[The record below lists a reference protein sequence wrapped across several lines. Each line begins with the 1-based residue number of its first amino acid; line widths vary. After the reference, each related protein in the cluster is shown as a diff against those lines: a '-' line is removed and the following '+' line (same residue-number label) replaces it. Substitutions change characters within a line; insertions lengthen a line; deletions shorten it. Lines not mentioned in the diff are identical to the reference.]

1 MNLIHLPGQPGP
13 ILLPDMADLG
23 DMLREN
29 VQFGFLWDVV
39 HTRRLDRMTP
49 EQRKAVDDGI
59 FPLIDYDR
67 RAIISH
73 SVDHNIM
80 PTEGL
85 NYVLNSAVRGLAQLT
100 SWYIGLFEGN
110 YTPVLADT
118 AATFPGSATEST
130 AYAESTRQAYTTVA
144 ASGGVLTNAAAVAT
158 FTANA
163 TKTWYGGFLTSAS
176 AKSAITGTLLSAA
189 KFATSKT
196 VDSTDQLL
204 VTATLTA
211 TSS

>member
-1 MNLIHLPGQPGP
+1 MSNLIQLPGQPGL
-13 ILLPDMADLG
+13 ILRPDMADLG

-29 VQFGFLWDVV
+29 VKFGFLWDAQ
-39 HTRRLDRMTP
+39 HFRRLDRLTE
-49 EQRKAVDDGI
+49 EQRDLVKPGMLRVAHGRAYAM
-59 FPLIDYDR
+59 IDR
-67 RAIISH
+67 SI
-73 SVDHNIM
+73 DHNIM

-158 FTANA
+158 FSA
-163 TKTWYGGFLTSAS
+163 LTR
-176 AKSAITGTLLSAA
+176 
-189 KFATSKT
+189 
-196 VDSTDQLL
+196 
-204 VTATLTA
+204 
-211 TSS
+211 